1 MWQIANHNYMWMKLI
16 DSRFVSVALVIII
29 SRSGHTRYK
38 NYWSGNGTQD
48 LLLHVVFGYCRQVI
62 GKGFRRRLHSLKSN
76 PLTVYPYNI
85 RGNTCTILTLS
96 TKKKDIPM

>member
-38 NYWSGNGTQD
+38 NYWSGNGTQT
-48 LLLHVVFGYCRQVI
+48 Y
-62 GKGFRRRLHSLKSN
+62 
-76 PLTVYPYNI
+76 YY
-85 RGNTCTILTLS
+85 
-96 TKKKDIPM
+96 M

>member
-1 MWQIANHNYMWMKLI
+1 MWQIANHNCMGMKLI

-48 LLLHVVFGYCRQVI
+48 LLLHVVFGYCRLLYYMYVNKNSGVEPGNECTHMHYI
-62 GKGFRRRLHSLKSN
+62 PFSRLHSL
-76 PLTVYPYNI
+76 
-85 RGNTCTILTLS
+85 TIVWEVPFSL
-96 TKKKDIPM
+96 

>member
-38 NYWSGNGTQD
+38 KYWSGNGTQD

-76 PLTVYPYNI
+76 PMTVHPY
-85 RGNTCTILTLS
+85 TLFS
-96 TKKKDIPM
+96 P

>member
-48 LLLHVVFGYCRQVI
+48 LLITCSIWLLQA
-62 GKGFRRRLHSLKSN
+62 
-76 PLTVYPYNI
+76 
-85 RGNTCTILTLS
+85 GNWEGV
-96 TKKKDIPM
+96 

>member
-1 MWQIANHNYMWMKLI
+1 MWMKLI

-48 LLLHVVFGYCRQVI
+48 ILLHVVFGYCRQVI

-76 PLTVYPYNI
+76 PLTVYPYTLSPLNI

-96 TKKKDIPM
+96 TIKKDIPT